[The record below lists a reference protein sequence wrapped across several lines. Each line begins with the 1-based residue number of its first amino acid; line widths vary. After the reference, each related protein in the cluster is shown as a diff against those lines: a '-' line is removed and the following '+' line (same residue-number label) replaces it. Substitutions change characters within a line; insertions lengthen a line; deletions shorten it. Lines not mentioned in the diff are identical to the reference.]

1 MLFTWLKYISMSSK
15 FKMIFIE
22 NIFVLYSCPRKCS
35 FIWFFNFYHCCIC
48 WYFWHIL
55 LMEKNNWPLC
65 HLFLATV
72 CVCFVSTK
80 LANKLLTVAALSSK
94 SGFSP
99 ELPLLLHHKS
109 YLFLW
114 GLCCWCCWG
123 HLVISVYFIVFFV
136 IFESPWLSFF
146 QLSFSSSLA
155 SFLGMALAVGFEKVE
170 RKFYQK
176 EYSFSISW
184 VALPVFHFPFPF

>member
-1 MLFTWLKYISMSSK
+1 M
-15 FKMIFIE
+15 FIE
-22 NIFVLYSCPRKCS
+22 NICVLYSCPRKCS

-65 HLFLATV
+65 RLFSATV
-72 CVCFVSTK
+72 CVCFVNTK
-80 LANKLLTVAALSSK
+80 LANKLLTVAAWSSK

-123 HLVISVYFIVFFV
+123 HLRISVYSILTMFYIVFLCHYLVTLAFFFPTFFFFFAGFFFGDGFGCWV
-136 IFESPWLSFF
+136 WKGRKKILSK
-146 QLSFSSSLA
+146 
-155 SFLGMALAVGFEKVE
+155 G
-170 RKFYQK
+170 
-176 EYSFSISW
+176 I
-184 VALPVFHFPFPF
+184 

>member
-1 MLFTWLKYISMSSK
+1 MSSK
-15 FKMIFIE
+15 FNVIFYLLKIY
-22 NIFVLYSCPRKCS
+22 LYSILVPENVHS
-35 FIWFFNFYHCCIC
+35 FDSSISITAASAGISGTFSWWRRIIGLYVIC
-48 WYFWHIL
+48 FQL
-55 LMEKNNWPLC
+55 R
-65 HLFLATV
+65 V
-72 CVCFVSTK
+72 RFVSTK
-80 LANKLLTVAALSSK
+80 LANKLLTVAAWSSK

-123 HLVISVYFIVFFV
+123 HLVISVYFIVLHCFCV
-136 IFESPWLSFF
+136 ILESPWLSFF

-155 SFLGMALAVGFEKVE
+155 SFLGTALAVGFEKVE

>member
-65 HLFLATV
+65 HLFSARV
-72 CVCFVSTK
+72 CVRFVSTK
-80 LANKLLTVAALSSK
+80 LANKLLIVAALSSK

-155 SFLGMALAVGFEKVE
+155 SFLGMALAVGFEKV
-170 RKFYQK
+170 K
-176 EYSFSISW
+176 ENFIKRNI
-184 VALPVFHFPFPF
+184 AFQFLE